1 MTFKINNYSIIK
13 NAVSSEIANFA
24 YEYLLLKRQV
34 CKTLL
39 DTTYISP
46 FNKYFGEWEDSQVP
60 NTYSIYGDVAMETL
74 LMKVKPLMEKET
86 GLNLIPTYAYARVY
100 KRGDV
105 LKKHIDRPSCK
116 ISTTMNLGG
125 EKWPIY
131 LKTDKVVKIE
141 LSPGDMLIYS
151 GCELEHWREPFE
163 GENCGQVFLH
173 YNDIDTQGT
182 ENRFDKRLHLG
193 LPFDV
198 K

>member
-13 NAVSSEIANFA
+13 NAVSLEIADFA

-39 DTTYISP
+39 DATYISP

-105 LKKHIDRPSCK
+105 LKKHIDRPACEVSITSCIK
-116 ISTTMNLGG
+116 
-125 EKWPIY
+125 KYDDWPIIVEG
-131 LKTDKVVKIE
+131 KSFE
-141 LSPGDMLIYS
+141 LEEGDAVLYA
-151 GCELEHWREPFE
+151 GCDQEHWRPGIYKGE
-163 GENCGQVFLH
+163 GMAQVFLH
-173 YNDIDTQGT
+173 YVNQDGPHKDHAY
-182 ENRFDKRLHLG
+182 DKIY
-193 LPFDV
+193 
-198 K
+198 KASI

>member
-1 MTFKINNYSIIK
+1 MTFKVNNYSIIK
-13 NAVSSEIANFA
+13 NAVSSEIADFA

-86 GLNLIPTYAYARVY
+86 GLNLIPTYAYARIY

-105 LKKHIDRPSCK
+105 LKKHVDRPSCK

-131 LKTDKVVKIE
+131 LKTDKVVKVE

-173 YNDIDTQGT
+173 YNDLDTQGD
-182 ENRFDKRLHLG
+182 ENRFDRRLHLG

>member
-1 MTFKINNYSIIK
+1 MTFKVNNYCIIK

-60 NTYSIYGDVAMETL
+60 NTYSIYGDIAMETL

-131 LKTDKVVKIE
+131 LKTDKVVKVE

-173 YNDIDTQGT
+173 YNDLDTQGD
-182 ENRFDKRLHLG
+182 ENRFDRRLHLG

>member
-13 NAVSSEIANFA
+13 NAISLDIANFA

-34 CKTLL
+34 CKTLF

-46 FNKYFGEWEDSQVP
+46 FNKYFGQWDDSQVP
-60 NTYSIYGDVAMETL
+60 NTYSLYGDIAMETL
-74 LMKVKPLMEKET
+74 LMNVKPLMEKET
-86 GLNLIPTYAYARVY
+86 GLNLIPTYAYARIY

-131 LKTDKVVKIE
+131 LKTDKVIKVE

-173 YNDIDTQGT
+173 YNDLDTQGA
-182 ENRFDKRLHLG
+182 ENRFDRRLHLG
-193 LPFDV
+193 LPFDI

>member
-1 MTFKINNYSIIK
+1 MTFKINNYSIIR

-131 LKTDKVVKIE
+131 LKTDKVVKVE

-173 YNDIDTQGT
+173 YNDLDTQGD
-182 ENRFDKRLHLG
+182 ENRFDRRRHLG

>member
-74 LMKVKPLMEKET
+74 LMKVKPLMEKQT

>member
-1 MTFKINNYSIIK
+1 MTFKVNNYSIIK
-13 NAVSSEIANFA
+13 NAVSSEIADFV

-39 DTTYISP
+39 DATYISP

-131 LKTDKVVKIE
+131 LKTDKVIKVE

-173 YNDIDTQGT
+173 YNDLDTQGD
-182 ENRFDKRLHLG
+182 ENRFDRRRHLG